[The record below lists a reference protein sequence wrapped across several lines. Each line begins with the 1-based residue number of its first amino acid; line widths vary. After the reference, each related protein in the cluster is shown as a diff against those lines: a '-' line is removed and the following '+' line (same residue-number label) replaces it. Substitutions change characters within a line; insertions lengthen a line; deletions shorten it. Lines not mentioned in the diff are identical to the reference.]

1 MKKFNK
7 PDAFAPNNKDL
18 GVTTLNTQ
26 RRANIASAMARISQ
40 YAALRMHKLPHLL
53 EKYPEGSTDRQA
65 VLKEMF
71 AAAGFFNSPYY
82 VAKAQQ
88 AEALVS
94 QYSDAE
100 LRKLEELLGGP
111 GGIFVTERLPD
122 FTRVDFS
129 AVPFGALLGNQ
140 SVQAI
145 INRKTGIGGKILTLL
160 AGGIAA
166 ASGTAYAGDIA
177 LPPVQLNT
185 AGYGGAISFAAQS
198 IGNGGSDLSPYHVG
212 TLGWQGEN
220 LGIEFQHGR
229 EIRGGNGE
237 LNGLKFS
244 YGDLHVA
251 LGEMISSLSEDS
263 ELYQELLAAGL
274 NKDDLR
280 SILRTQGLELGYDN
294 GKYVLNLQGAKSAT
308 DSDSF
313 VKAEAAITKF
323 LAAFQWE
330 LSQDI
335 DLSGSINAQ
344 NQRTTD
350 LNESGQYNEASS
362 YSGSLAALIRN
373 CVSDLVCRVNVGAQ
387 NGNEHTVRDANTGTP
402 ELTPVDGLKG
412 DFTVG
417 QIGDNRSWQLRFSG
431 KRNSDKAVS
440 GMHGGLQWGS
450 WFVSGSR
457 EWLKGAVDN
466 TIKLGLNIFF
476 GEGSGNSNPMPLG
489 LSANPTPD
497 PLLAT
502 MGETASIVHL
512 QAKAS
517 ENQENVTTV
526 TASSVPALTVG
537 GGEQNATLT
546 LDKPPNLSNISAASS
561 SEGNLA
567 VGTLSLT
574 DNVLTI
580 PISSPEGATVG
591 TYEVTVNLNEYYYS
605 FDVTVEAAEAGVP
618 TLVSAEG
625 QGITAGTA
633 VASNAE
639 TTING
644 ATFTLENLPE
654 GTTGN
659 DITLVSSDGIVI
671 SGDNF
676 MLSEDLSTATV
687 DIFVPALAEGEYTVT
702 LRVFLGDG
710 AYQDTGTFTIT
721 TAENAEV
728 LPTATYT
735 GPTTA
740 TANEAFTATY
750 DVSGVADGKTHE
762 DFRIIANGDTANP
775 ISGALSATSFSASVT
790 LSTNG
795 TVELQYL
802 NSAGSWVTIGSSTSI
817 AVETAEVDPT
827 MSDASA
833 GDLTGGTSGSSS
845 ASATIYAPDG
855 TTADNFTFGAVAG
868 LIYSNIAFANG
879 TLTFTATNADDL
891 MPGSYSIPV
900 YLNNELLGSITI
912 TVETPPDPTVAAGTS
927 VEVQSGET
935 TTVSATLEGVTPVH
949 NATVTVGGVAATLNA
964 DGTLTWNESVALQ
977 AGTPTDETRT
987 VTYNGV
993 EIGTIAVNAGEAAVT
1008 QSNVI
1013 DLGTA
1018 ASFATDLSVPAS
1030 GGEISGALANVPG
1043 LATATDISVSYTLPG
1058 GVSVTTSV
1066 SNLTLNDDG
1075 SGTIYINIGEID
1087 NAETGDEIQVS
1098 VSIGGVEIGETT
1110 ANVVV
1115 EAGF

>member
-1 MKKFNK
+1 M
-7 PDAFAPNNKDL
+7 
-18 GVTTLNTQ
+18 
-26 RRANIASAMARISQ
+26 
-40 YAALRMHKLPHLL
+40 
-53 EKYPEGSTDRQA
+53 
-65 VLKEMF
+65 
-71 AAAGFFNSPYY
+71 
-82 VAKAQQ
+82 
-88 AEALVS
+88 VS

-177 LPPVQLNT
+177 LPPVELE
-185 AGYGGAISFAAQS
+185 GDYGGAISLGAQRFHDDHGDLAPYDVGI
-198 IGNGGSDLSPYHVG
+198 IGYQNAGGFSAQGYYGQEIENGD
-212 TLGWQGEN
+212 
-220 LGIEFQHGR
+220 
-229 EIRGGNGE
+229 GE
-237 LNGLKFS
+237 LGVIKLR
-244 YGDLHVA
+244 YGDWHGA
-251 LGEMISSLSEDS
+251 FGHMMSSLSEHS

-274 NKDDLR
+274 TKDKLK
-280 SILRTQGLELGYDN
+280 SILKTQGLELGYDN
-294 GKYVLNLQGAKSAT
+294 GKYVLNLQGAFSET
-308 DSDSF
+308 DSDDF
-313 VKAEAAITKF
+313 VKAEAAIIKF

-330 LSQDI
+330 LSQNI
-335 DLSGSINAQ
+335 DFSASLRAANQQTGLEEVGINIA
-344 NQRTTD
+344 NQY
-350 LNESGQYNEASS
+350 LG
-362 YSGSLAALIRN
+362 GFAALFKN
-373 CVSDLVCRVNVGAQ
+373 CVSDLVCRLSVSAQ
-387 NGNEHTVRDANTGTP
+387 NGNEHTVRDATTG
-402 ELTPVDGLKG
+402 LANLQDVDGLQGNISIGGAEDDYSWRAGLEADRRG
-412 DFTVG
+412 D
-417 QIGDNRSWQLRFSG
+417 RSKTSFHADW
-431 KRNSDKAVS
+431 
-440 GMHGGLQWGS
+440 QWGPFS
-450 WFVSGSR
+450 VGGNRNWHDEGTRSSSIYAGFRFLLGEDADTNNLRKLS
-457 EWLKGAVDN
+457 LGAN
-466 TIKLGLNIFF
+466 
-476 GEGSGNSNPMPLG
+476 
-489 LSANPTPD
+489 ATPD
-497 PLLAT
+497 SLLETMFKAASMTPLKKKTQESPEA
-502 MGETASIVHL
+502 E
-512 QAKAS
+512 
-517 ENQENVTTV
+517 ENVTTV

-546 LDKPPNLSNISAASS
+546 LDNPPNPSNISAASS

-591 TYEVTVNLNEYYYS
+591 TYEVTVNLNGYYYS

-654 GTTGN
+654 GTTGGDLYLIN
-659 DITLVSSDGIVI
+659 SDGIVM
-671 SGDNF
+671 SGDSF
-676 MLSEDLSTATV
+676 ILSEDLSTATV

-710 AYQDTGTFTIT
+710 AYQDIGTFTIT
-721 TAENAEV
+721 IAENAEV
-728 LPTATYT
+728 LPTASYT

-740 TANEAFTATY
+740 TADEAFTATY
-750 DVSGVADGKTHE
+750 DVSGVAEGKTHE
-762 DFRIIANGDTANP
+762 DFRIIANGNTANP

-817 AVETAEVDPT
+817 TVETAEVDPT

-845 ASATIYAPDG
+845 ASATINDAPDG

-912 TVETPPDPTVAAGTS
+912 TIETPPNPTVAAGTS
-927 VEVQSGET
+927 VGVQSGAGAT
-935 TTVSATLEGVTPVH
+935 SVSATLEGVTPVH
-949 NATVTVGGVAATLNA
+949 NGTVTVGGVAATLNA
-964 DGTLTWNESVALQ
+964 DGTLTWDESVALQ
-977 AGTPTDETRT
+977 AGTPADETRT

-993 EIGTIAVNAGEAAVT
+993 EIGTIAVNVGEAAVT

-1098 VSIGGVEIGETT
+1098 VNIGGVEVGETT

>member
-1 MKKFNK
+1 MKKFGK
-7 PDAFAPNNKDL
+7 PRSCLNNRAERR
-18 GVTTLNTQ
+18 GVTESVIKLSNKMLGTDTPGHVRQQIGAHVAGLSAEGLARAKSNPMLVIRQILGSPTAERKRGVLSVLADGRSAWARWAALAFSLAAAKSVFAEPTTLPPVSSGGAAAAGNGDFIISASKHSSEGGLLPGYDAYLKLRPDGSQISYHALATRAGDETTGGGLGLEGENWRLGGYQSDYFIDPESELGESLAADGVDLSKRAITAGAVNGYLNHQTVSGGSHQFGFEFVNGKPIHDGLEDAAAARDRFGYGYERIFDGSTVERVIFSLTGQQETAGFGDPELNIEEPLARKYSSGSIAAGLVASITEKCKLALGLVAHNGTTLGARGEDGLPVLQTENDAGMLAALGCYQDSASSSAYSGILGYDSSDNTVSGAGSVGPFTLDFSYQKGQDGQPDEQKVALGFQ
-26 RRANIASAMARISQ
+26 RALTANSTGNGSVRKNGVADFIRGLFKMPSKKYALQNAAAAARNIASIVPT
-40 YAALRMHKLPHLL
+40 AAKQEETPDAD
-53 EKYPEGSTDRQA
+53 EFNNAIASSDTPNVSPDGT
-65 VLKEMF
+65 VIN
-71 AAAGFFNSPYY
+71 GFFDFETEIT
-82 VAKAQQ
+82 Q
-88 AEALVS
+88 AGIDDGNYTATSADGNLTIGTL
-94 QYSDAE
+94 E
-100 LRKLEELLGGP
+100 L
-111 GGIFVTERLPD
+111 D
-122 FTRVDFS
+122 Q
-129 AVPFGALLGNQ
+129 LGNLIVPYSLADDA
-140 SVQAI
+140 SVVAGD
-145 INRKTGIGGKILTLL
+145 KVGLTL
-160 AGGIAA
+160 
-166 ASGTAYAGDIA
+166 TW
-177 LPPVQLNT
+177 PT
-185 AGYGGAISFAAQS
+185 
-198 IGNGGSDLSPYHVG
+198 
-212 TLGWQGEN
+212 
-220 LGIEFQHGR
+220 
-229 EIRGGNGE
+229 
-237 LNGLKFS
+237 
-244 YGDLHVA
+244 
-251 LGEMISSLSEDS
+251 
-263 ELYQELLAAGL
+263 
-274 NKDDLR
+274 
-280 SILRTQGLELGYDN
+280 
-294 GKYVLNLQGAKSAT
+294 
-308 DSDSF
+308 
-313 VKAEAAITKF
+313 
-323 LAAFQWE
+323 
-330 LSQDI
+330 
-335 DLSGSINAQ
+335 
-344 NQRTTD
+344 
-350 LNESGQYNEASS
+350 
-362 YSGSLAALIRN
+362 
-373 CVSDLVCRVNVGAQ
+373 
-387 NGNEHTVRDANTGTP
+387 
-402 ELTPVDGLKG
+402 
-412 DFTVG
+412 
-417 QIGDNRSWQLRFSG
+417 
-431 KRNSDKAVS
+431 
-440 GMHGGLQWGS
+440 
-450 WFVSGSR
+450 
-457 EWLKGAVDN
+457 
-466 TIKLGLNIFF
+466 
-476 GEGSGNSNPMPLG
+476 GNSQVF
-489 LSANPTPD
+489 
-497 PLLAT
+497 
-502 MGETASIVHL
+502 EI
-512 QAKAS
+512 
-517 ENQENVTTV
+517 
-526 TASSVPALTVG
+526 
-537 GGEQNATLT
+537 
-546 LDKPPNLSNISAASS
+546 
-561 SEGNLA
+561 
-567 VGTLSLT
+567 
-574 DNVLTI
+574 
-580 PISSPEGATVG
+580 
-591 TYEVTVNLNEYYYS
+591 
-605 FDVTVEAAEAGVP
+605 TVEAAEAGVP

-740 TANEAFTATY
+740 TANEAFTASY
-750 DVSGVADGKTHE
+750 SVSGVADGKTHE

-775 ISGALSATSFSASVT
+775 ISGALSATSFSASVA
-790 LSTNG
+790 LSESG

-817 AVETAEVDPT
+817 TVETAEVDPT

-845 ASATIYAPDG
+845 ASATINYAPDG

-964 DGTLTWNESVALQ
+964 DGTLTWDESVALQ
-977 AGTPTDETRT
+977 AGTPADETRT

-993 EIGTIAVNAGEAAVT
+993 EIGTIAVNVGEAAVT

-1098 VSIGGVEIGETT
+1098 VSIGGVEVGETT

>member
-1 MKKFNK
+1 MKKSSK
-7 PDAFAPNNKDL
+7 PRSCLNNRAERR
-18 GVTTLNTQ
+18 GVTESVIQMLGTDTPGHVRQQIGAHVAGLSAEGLARAKSNPMQVIRQILGSPTAERKRGVLSVLADGRSAWARWAALAFSLAAAKSVFAEPTTLPPVSSGGAAAAGNGDFIISASKHSSEGGLLPGYDAYLKLRPDGSQISYHALATRAGDETTGGGLGLEGENWRLSGYQSDYFIDPESELGESLAADGVDLSKRAIAAGAVNGYLNHQTVSGGSHQFGFEFVNGKSIHNGLEDSVAARDRFGYGYERIFDGSTVERVIFSLTGQQETAGFGDPELNIEEPLARKYSSGNIAAGLVASITEKCKLALGLVAHNGTTLGARGEDGLPTPQEQSDAGVLTALGCYQDSASSSAYSGILGYDSSDNTVSGAGSVGPFTLDFSYQKGQDGQPDKQKVALGFQ
-26 RRANIASAMARISQ
+26 RALTANSNGSVRKNGVADFIRGLFKMPSKKYRLQDAAAAARNIASIV
-40 YAALRMHKLPHLL
+40 P
-53 EKYPEGSTDRQA
+53 T
-65 VLKEMF
+65 
-71 AAAGFFNSPYY
+71 
-82 VAKAQQ
+82 VAKQEETPDADEFNNAIASSDTPNVPADGTQVNALIDFETEVTQ
-88 AEALVS
+88 AGIDAGDYTATSADGNLTIGALSVDVGGNLIIP
-94 QYSDAE
+94 YSLADGA
-100 LRKLEELLGGP
+100 
-111 GGIFVTERLPD
+111 
-122 FTRVDFS
+122 S
-129 AVPFGALLGNQ
+129 AVAGDK
-140 SVQAI
+140 VV
-145 INRKTGIGGKILTLL
+145 LTL
-160 AGGIAA
+160 AWP
-166 ASGTAYAGDIA
+166 T
-177 LPPVQLNT
+177 
-185 AGYGGAISFAAQS
+185 
-198 IGNGGSDLSPYHVG
+198 
-212 TLGWQGEN
+212 
-220 LGIEFQHGR
+220 
-229 EIRGGNGE
+229 
-237 LNGLKFS
+237 
-244 YGDLHVA
+244 
-251 LGEMISSLSEDS
+251 
-263 ELYQELLAAGL
+263 
-274 NKDDLR
+274 
-280 SILRTQGLELGYDN
+280 
-294 GKYVLNLQGAKSAT
+294 GK
-308 DSDSF
+308 
-313 VKAEAAITKF
+313 
-323 LAAFQWE
+323 
-330 LSQDI
+330 SQDFEI
-335 DLSGSINAQ
+335 
-344 NQRTTD
+344 
-350 LNESGQYNEASS
+350 
-362 YSGSLAALIRN
+362 
-373 CVSDLVCRVNVGAQ
+373 
-387 NGNEHTVRDANTGTP
+387 
-402 ELTPVDGLKG
+402 
-412 DFTVG
+412 
-417 QIGDNRSWQLRFSG
+417 
-431 KRNSDKAVS
+431 
-440 GMHGGLQWGS
+440 
-450 WFVSGSR
+450 
-457 EWLKGAVDN
+457 
-466 TIKLGLNIFF
+466 
-476 GEGSGNSNPMPLG
+476 
-489 LSANPTPD
+489 
-497 PLLAT
+497 
-502 MGETASIVHL
+502 
-512 QAKAS
+512 
-517 ENQENVTTV
+517 
-526 TASSVPALTVG
+526 
-537 GGEQNATLT
+537 
-546 LDKPPNLSNISAASS
+546 
-561 SEGNLA
+561 
-567 VGTLSLT
+567 
-574 DNVLTI
+574 
-580 PISSPEGATVG
+580 
-591 TYEVTVNLNEYYYS
+591 
-605 FDVTVEAAEAGVP
+605 TVEAAEAGVP

-671 SGDNF
+671 SGDSF
-676 MLSEDLSTATV
+676 ILSEDLSTATV

-740 TANEAFTATY
+740 TADEAFTATY
-750 DVSGVADGKTHE
+750 DVSGVAEGKTHE
-762 DFRIIANGDTANP
+762 DFRIIANGNTANP
-775 ISGALSATSFSASVT
+775 ISGALSATSFSASVA
-790 LSTNG
+790 LSESG

-817 AVETAEVDPT
+817 TVETAEVDPT

-845 ASATIYAPDG
+845 ASATINAPDG

-927 VEVQSGET
+927 VGVQSGAGAT
-935 TTVSATLEGVTPVH
+935 SVSATLEGVTPVH
-949 NATVTVGGVAATLNA
+949 TAEVAVGGVAATLNA
-964 DGTLTWNESVALQ
+964 DGTLTWDESVALQ
-977 AGTPTDETRT
+977 AGTPADETRT

-993 EIGTIAVNAGEAAVT
+993 EIGTIAVNVGEAAVT

-1098 VSIGGVEIGETT
+1098 VNIGGVEVGETT

>member
-1 MKKFNK
+1 MKKFGK
-7 PDAFAPNNKDL
+7 PRSCLNNRAERR
-18 GVTTLNTQ
+18 GVTESVIKLSNKMLGTDTPGHVRQQIGAHVAGLSAEGLA
-26 RRANIASAMARISQ
+26 RAKSNPMQVISQ
-40 YAALRMHKLPHLL
+40 LLDSPTVERKRGVFSALADGRSAWARWAALAFSL
-53 EKYPEGSTDRQA
+53 
-65 VLKEMF
+65 
-71 AAAGFFNSPYY
+71 AAAKPVF
-82 VAKAQQ
+82 
-88 AEALVS
+88 AE
-94 QYSDAE
+94 
-100 LRKLEELLGGP
+100 P
-111 GGIFVTERLPD
+111 T
-122 FTRVDFS
+122 T
-129 AVPFGALLGNQ
+129 
-140 SVQAI
+140 
-145 INRKTGIGGKILTLL
+145 
-160 AGGIAA
+160 
-166 ASGTAYAGDIA
+166 

-212 TLGWQGEN
+212 TLGWQNEN

-417 QIGDNRSWQLRFSG
+417 QIGDNHSWQLRFSG

-457 EWLKGAVDN
+457 EWLEEAVDN

-526 TASSVPALTVG
+526 TASSVPTLNVG

-546 LDKPPNLSNISAASS
+546 LNNPPNLNDISAVSS
-561 SEGNLA
+561 SEGNLD

-574 DNVLTI
+574 DNVLAI

-740 TANEAFTATY
+740 TADEAFTATY

-833 GDLTGGTSGSSS
+833 GDLTGGTSGSSL
-845 ASATIYAPDG
+845 ASATINYASDG

-912 TVETPPDPTVAAGTS
+912 TIETPPDPTVAAGTN
-927 VEVQSGET
+927 VGVQSGAGAT
-935 TTVSATLEGVTPVH
+935 SVSATLEGVTPVH

-964 DGTLTWNESVALQ
+964 DGTLTWDESVALQ
-977 AGTPTDETRT
+977 AGTPADETRT

-993 EIGTIAVNAGEAAVT
+993 EIGTIAVNVGEAACDNANT
-1008 QSNVI
+1008 GQN
-1013 DLGTA
+1013 G
-1018 ASFATDLSVPAS
+1018 LS
-1030 GGEISGALANVPG
+1030 
-1043 LATATDISVSYTLPG
+1043 
-1058 GVSVTTSV
+1058 TTSV
-1066 SNLTLNDDG
+1066 LQDSSVTIPSSGGPVSFNVANAPGLCVPSDVIVAITGTDGSSVGATITNDLVINDNGSGSFTLTTRAINPGVTEVNVQVIIGDSSTF
-1075 SGTIYINIGEID
+1075 SGTIPVQTES
-1087 NAETGDEIQVS
+1087 T
-1098 VSIGGVEIGETT
+1098 
-1110 ANVVV
+1110 
-1115 EAGF
+1115 F